1 MTSSVE
7 YGRSPAELELKAFS
21 NAIEAKTGARFCAA
35 LYRRKPDFVVKLYD
49 IEVPKEQRKR
59 GVGTAIMEAL
69 VRFADERNYS
79 IILEPARHGYEG
91 GTTSRARLVRFY
103 KRFGFVENK
112 GRHKDFTLPPGMVRR
127 PQQAASTS
135 HR

>member
-21 NAIEAKTGARFCAA
+21 NAIEAKTGARFYAA

-49 IEVPKEQRKR
+49 IEVPKGQRKR

-69 VRFADERNYS
+69 ARFADERGYGL
-79 IILEPARHGYEG
+79 ILEPARHGYVG
-91 GTTSRARLVRFY
+91 GTTSRTRLVRFY

-112 GRHKDFTLPPGMVRR
+112 GRHKDFTLPPGMIRWPQPATPTSRR
-127 PQQAASTS
+127 
-135 HR
+135 